1 MLKNWNEDK
10 SMLTKARRAIF
21 VFVFAATLILLL
33 TLVLQTYSRMDTHA
47 IFSARGSNSASLKA
61 SLLAAIYFL
70 LLSGYLPAV
79 TIANFWLTKHSSRL
93 ARLSASVL
101 LFIVAYM
108 LFFYLFGE
116 SYSLADGLLL
126 VAGLMGVAV
135 ADSIADLASRQLGQA
150 S

>member
-1 MLKNWNEDK
+1 MLKNWDEDK
-10 SMLTKARRAIF
+10 SMLTKAGRAIF
-21 VFVFAATLILLL
+21 VFVFIATLVLLL
-33 TLVLQTYSRMDTHA
+33 TLVLQVYGRVANPALLGTG
-47 IFSARGSNSASLKA
+47 GSNASSLKA

-79 TIANFWLTKHSSRL
+79 TVANVWLTTHSSRL
-93 ARLSASVL
+93 SRLSASLL

-126 VAGLMGVAV
+126 VVGLIGVAV
-135 ADSIADLASRQLGQA
+135 ADSIADLASRQLRQA